1 MLQVLLILILAKNMD
16 SRIPKNKDRD
26 CFKAGEHQLCLPTDY
41 QKFDLPSLTTSTRVT
56 IEVHIKDIPKVSD
69 SDFSVTMDSY
79 FNVKWK
85 DERLE
90 SPTLFRRHQNESDNS
105 EMVAVNI
112 NILPKIWLPDLEI
125 MDLMSFETHKILSK
139 LEGVWVDGNNEVMY
153 AMASKI
159 TFICQMDFNAFP
171 VDIQVCKFRVG
182 SFNYPMH
189 RIEFRNGVVPEDAT
203 IKSILDY
210 KIHFN
215 PLRPEDTH
223 YEAIGMNYST
233 AGFEMILSRKMS
245 FYIITYYLPS
255 GLFVVISW
263 ISFLI
268 NPEVIPGRMTMLVT
282 LFLVLINIHNTIQ
295 TNSPKAEGFTAIK
308 TWVIACIIF
317 VFGAML
323 EYSAI
328 LLLLKLEKMECG
340 PYAKV
345 LARCSKRAASR
356 SQRFTRADMTF
367 FCLFPLLFLIF
378 NLIYW
383 WSVIQWREETWA
395 SFRNSD
401 AIEVTEDLM

>member
-1 MLQVLLILILAKNMD
+1 
-16 SRIPKNKDRD
+16 
-26 CFKAGEHQLCLPTDY
+26 
-41 QKFDLPSLTTSTRVT
+41 
-56 IEVHIKDIPKVSD
+56 
-69 SDFSVTMDSY
+69 
-79 FNVKWK
+79 
-85 DERLE
+85 
-90 SPTLFRRHQNESDNS
+90 
-105 EMVAVNI
+105 
-112 NILPKIWLPDLEI
+112 
-125 MDLMSFETHKILSK
+125 
-139 LEGVWVDGNNEVMY
+139 
-153 AMASKI
+153 
-159 TFICQMDFNAFP
+159 
-171 VDIQVCKFRVG
+171 
-182 SFNYPMH
+182 MH

-263 ISFLI
+263 IRSKHKQTIIRETVLTILNHSFLI

-345 LARCSKRAASR
+345 TA
-356 SQRFTRADMTF
+356 FG
-367 FCLFPLLFLIF
+367 LLVLV
-378 NLIYW
+378 IY
-383 WSVIQWREETWA
+383 
-395 SFRNSD
+395 
-401 AIEVTEDLM
+401 

>member
-1 MLQVLLILILAKNMD
+1 
-16 SRIPKNKDRD
+16 
-26 CFKAGEHQLCLPTDY
+26 
-41 QKFDLPSLTTSTRVT
+41 
-56 IEVHIKDIPKVSD
+56 
-69 SDFSVTMDSY
+69 MDSY

-85 DERLE
+85 DQRLQ
-90 SPTLFRRHQNESDNS
+90 SPTLFRRDSNNMTSSTD
-105 EMVAVNI
+105 MIAVNI
-112 NILPKIWLPDLEI
+112 NILPRIWLPDLEI
-125 MDLMSFETHKILSK
+125 MDLMSFQTHKILSK

-182 SFNYPMH
+182 SFNYPMSK
-189 RIEFRNGVVPEDAT
+189 IEFENAVVPEDT
-203 IKSILDY
+203 IIKSILDY
-210 KIHFN
+210 RIHFKA
-215 PLRPEDTH
+215 LRPEDTH
-223 YEAIGMNYST
+223 YMAIGMNYST
-233 AGFEMILSRKMS
+233 AGFEIILSRKMS

-340 PYAKV
+340 PYAEV
-345 LARCSKRAASR
+345 FSRCSRRGPASKVH
-356 SQRFTRADMTF
+356 RFTRADMVF
-367 FCLFPLLFLIF
+367 FCLFPLLFLVF

-383 WSVIQWREETWA
+383 WSVIQWREETWNT
-395 SFRNSD
+395 FRHP
-401 AIEVTEDLM
+401 EEDLG